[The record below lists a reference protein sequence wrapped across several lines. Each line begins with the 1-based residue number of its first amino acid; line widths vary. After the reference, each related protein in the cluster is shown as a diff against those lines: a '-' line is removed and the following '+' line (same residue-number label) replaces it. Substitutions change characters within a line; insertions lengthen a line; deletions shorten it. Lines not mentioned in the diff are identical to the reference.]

1 MEQIRD
7 CLGRIVCK
15 GNPGSGFIEI
25 RYRDLT
31 VQAILAIGDSYTVER
46 EKVVTTITR
55 TSKLRFSVSSC
66 QKAA

>member
-7 CLGRIVCK
+7 FLGRVVCK
-15 GNPGSGFIEI
+15 GDASSGFIEI

-46 EKVVTTITR
+46 ENVVTIITR
-55 TSKLRFSVSSC
+55 ASRLRFSVSSC
-66 QKAA
+66 RKAA